1 MSTTSTE
8 SYFFRILFWR
18 KKYNFDHSINK
29 WRLLII
35 LISIHNHECS
45 SISLLIFFSTTR
57 HSTRFRRWNLKWNL
71 FLYIKFLFKCFLL
84 MLIDFIEFLKA
95 KIIYYFFSTTQIR
108 FKRRIF
114 LMIIEFS
121 SNQDKTRHEKMK
133 YILKIQNESR
143 EYRVKFFVE
152 REFVIVFFLDD

>member
-1 MSTTSTE
+1 
-8 SYFFRILFWR
+8 
-18 KKYNFDHSINK
+18 
-29 WRLLII
+29 
-35 LISIHNHECS
+35 
-45 SISLLIFFSTTR
+45 
-57 HSTRFRRWNLKWNL
+57 
-71 FLYIKFLFKCFLL
+71 